1 MPASY
6 NRSAPQRQTCLA
18 PRSRSFFALSP
29 RCLRLLAG
37 VCSAALAGCGPQ
49 PWNDPY
55 PRAQAGGNVLF
66 SSFSER
72 PKHLDPVRSYSEN
85 EYAFIGQ
92 IYEPPLQYH
101 YLKRPYQLVPLTAAA
116 MPEPVYR
123 DAQGRTLAP
132 DAPAAA
138 VALSV
143 YEVRIQPGILYQPH
157 PAFARDEEGRALY
170 LDLPPG
176 ALDRVRGLGD
186 FPRTGTRELVAEDY
200 VHQIKRMAHPRL
212 HSPIAGVMGEYIAG
226 LTGYGASL
234 RAALAGREQRA
245 GEGAFLDLREFPVPG
260 AEVVDRYTFRIT
272 VRGKYPQFLYWLAMP
287 FFAPMPWEVDRF
299 YAQPGMAER
308 NLVLDWYPVGTGPY
322 MLVENNPN
330 RRMVLVRNPNFR
342 GEPYPGEGEPEDRSL
357 GLLEDA
363 GKPMPFIERAV
374 YSLEKEDIPYWSKF
388 LQGYYDASGITSDSF
403 DQAVR
408 LGSQGDPEVTERLS
422 GQGVRL
428 VTAVRVS
435 TSYTGFNMLD
445 PVVGGHGEPA
455 RLLRRALSIVVD
467 FEEFIS
473 IFANGRGVAAQG
485 PVPPGIF
492 GHREG
497 NAGVNPYVYLWR
509 DGGAARR
516 GLEEAKRLLAQA
528 GFPHG
533 RDQATGKPLLLN
545 LDTTASGPDDK
556 ARLDWMRKQF
566 AKIGVQ
572 LAVRATDYN
581 RFQEKM
587 RKGTAQIYQWGWNA
601 DYPDPENFL
610 FLLYGP
616 NGKVEHGG
624 ENASNYASPE
634 FDRLFEALK
643 DLEDGP
649 ERQALIDRAV
659 EVARRDAPW
668 MWGLHPKAY
677 SLHHGWYSNVKVN
690 LMANNTL
697 KYRRVDPD
705 LRARRLA
712 EWNRP
717 VLWPVVAGGA
727 AVLLSL
733 VPAIAGYRR
742 RQHRG
747 AL

>member
-1 MPASY
+1 
-6 NRSAPQRQTCLA
+6 
-18 PRSRSFFALSP
+18 
-29 RCLRLLAG
+29 
-37 VCSAALAGCGPQ
+37 
-49 PWNDPY
+49 
-55 PRAQAGGNVLF
+55 
-66 SSFSER
+66 
-72 PKHLDPVRSYSEN
+72 
-85 EYAFIGQ
+85 
-92 IYEPPLQYH
+92 
-101 YLKRPYQLVPLTAAA
+101 
-116 MPEPVYR
+116 
-123 DAQGRTLAP
+123 
-132 DAPAAA
+132 
-138 VALSV
+138 
-143 YEVRIQPGILYQPH
+143 
-157 PAFARDEEGRALY
+157 
-170 LDLPPG
+170 
-176 ALDRVRGLGD
+176 
-186 FPRTGTRELVAEDY
+186 
-200 VHQIKRMAHPRL
+200 
-212 HSPIAGVMGEYIAG
+212 
-226 LTGYGASL
+226 
-234 RAALAGREQRA
+234 
-245 GEGAFLDLREFPVPG
+245 
-260 AEVVDRYTFRIT
+260 
-272 VRGKYPQFLYWLAMP
+272 
-287 FFAPMPWEVDRF
+287 
-299 YAQPGMAER
+299 
-308 NLVLDWYPVGTGPY
+308 
-322 MLVENNPN
+322 
-330 RRMVLVRNPNFR
+330 
-342 GEPYPGEGEPEDRSL
+342 
-357 GLLEDA
+357 
-363 GKPMPFIERAV
+363 MPFIERAV